1 MPNGI
6 DLDQTVFTQWRAQE
20 GGGYFTA
27 SRYRQNTHIFGDISK
42 SLRPS

>member
-20 GGGYFTA
+20 GGYFTV
-27 SRYRQNTHIFGDISK
+27 SRYRQNTHIFGDISE